1 MTIDELK
8 RKIGTIANDVARRQ
22 ADFLVLGAKLLEGE
36 MKTRIFNNGGAS
48 NGTKIGKYKSKSWIK
63 ARSKVGNQ
71 TGFVDLEFTGD
82 LRNSIQVVQSGD
94 DVFLAVNNDR
104 DYAKA
109 RFQEEQREKQIFIPT
124 NAERKEVETYISE
137 LMVDSIL
144 DSIRKL

>member
-8 RKIGTIANDVARRQ
+8 RKIGTIANDVAQRQ
-22 ADFLVLGAKLLEGE
+22 TDFLVLGAKQLEGE

-82 LRNSIQVVQSGD
+82 LRNSIQVVRSGN
-94 DVFLAVNNDR
+94 DVFLAVTNDR
-104 DYAKA
+104 DFAKA
-109 RFQEEQREKQIFIPT
+109 KFQEEQRKMAIFVPT
-124 NAERKEVETYISE
+124 NAERIEVETYVSE